1 MLKKNGEL
9 ANNKHDILKRWSQHV
24 QELFEIKK
32 IDNSED
38 GILREKLEE
47 EEEEEADKKG
57 KTKQPF
63 DRRSRNGNRQIK
75 K

>member
-47 EEEEEADKKG
+47 EADKKG